1 MIEDDLLKKWL
12 NDELTDAE
20 KKVFSKQE
28 DFAFN
33 QDIIDKAKHF
43 KASDFSKADDFEIF
57 KAKYKVR
64 SSVKRLNW
72 LKPVLRVASV
82 LVIGFAIYFT
92 MFLNDSL
99 VKERTHL
106 AEKTTIKLPDLS
118 SVTMNA
124 DSEIT
129 YDKDSW
135 FDNRALNLK
144 GEAYFKVA
152 KGKTFDVITDN
163 GVVTVVG
170 TKFNVKTRS
179 DYFEVICYEGIVK
192 VMSDTITRQLLVGDT
207 YRILNSKF
215 SQDKV
220 EVIQPEWV
228 ENRSSFRA
236 VPLKEVVSEL
246 ERQFNVKVTFKDT
259 KTTRLFSGGFTHND
273 LEKALSA
280 ITEPMNLTYKISS
293 SNQVLIY
300 GYTD

>member
-192 VMSDTITRQLLVGDT
+192 VMSDTITRQLLAGDT

-300 GYTD
+300 GHTD